1 MFVGKISYSSHEA
14 QDDFVKN
21 ENDYSP
27 A

>member
-21 ENDYSP
+21 KNDYSP